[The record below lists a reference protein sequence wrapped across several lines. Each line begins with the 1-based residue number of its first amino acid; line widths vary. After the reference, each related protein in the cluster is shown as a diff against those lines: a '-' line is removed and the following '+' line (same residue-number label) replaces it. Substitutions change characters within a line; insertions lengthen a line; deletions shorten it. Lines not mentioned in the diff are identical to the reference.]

1 MVKVDLSA
9 KVDALQQEIE
19 FLQVLYAAV
28 SLGLKLSG
36 SPWAA
41 WKTKEKG
48 EGSLVCPWGAGGE
61 LALGTQKAGAE
72 CFLRTHPCPT
82 AQELAEAQQAVSTT
96 NVVLSMDNNRHLDP
110 DSILSEVKAQYKEIT
125 QRSKA
130 EAEALYQTKVRTW
143 RSILCWVMPRGRV
156 GSPFLPLGIYLLHW
170 LCVWWGHLTLYVL
183 CWRLVGRATVEVSGS
198 ATTGSYQGSGILGI
212 CLSYAGVADPMLQT
226 QAHLETTRWLSNQYS
241 QLFIPRTVGA
251 NVSTRPASFYLHM
264 LPAAFPAHVYGS
276 TSSGSLTFL
285 IPTLVECSL
294 WWFFDRNNNARST
307 HEIVGAFFPL
317 WMACCYRSLP
327 GLTRKDR
334 PGCILV

>member
-1 MVKVDLSA
+1 MELLRSQTGVGEASEPEISA
-9 KVDALQQEIE
+9 SHPRERRQCRH
-19 FLQVLYAAV
+19 
-28 SLGLKLSG
+28 SLKPG
-36 SPWAA
+36 
-41 WKTKEKG
+41 
-48 EGSLVCPWGAGGE
+48 
-61 LALGTQKAGAE
+61 
-72 CFLRTHPCPT
+72 
-82 AQELAEAQQAVSTT
+82 AQQ
-96 NVVLSMDNNRHLDP
+96 DR
-110 DSILSEVKAQYKEIT
+110 
-125 QRSKA
+125 
-130 EAEALYQTKVRTW
+130 
-143 RSILCWVMPRGRV
+143 
-156 GSPFLPLGIYLLHW
+156 
-170 LCVWWGHLTLYVL
+170 
-183 CWRLVGRATVEVSGS
+183 S